1 MVTPWSRKTAFRAGV
16 TSLVLGAL
24 AFAVGAATDE
34 GGVPWM
40 ERFGRVAPL
49 APLLAA
55 GASWLTQRRV
65 RSRGD
70 EDALRALGV
79 SPTAAR
85 RPAAIGAAAFGLA
98 TATFVARGTA
108 QGAFYPKP
116 IPPPAFAYRA
126 GDWVDETH
134 GILVTSEGQLARAP
148 RHDAPPAGD
157 HGSLMMTVLTV
168 ALASVLFA
176 WAGTSRHART
186 PAIAGAVAVLTMLAF
201 QAVAA
206 GVVAPWMPIL
216 PSAAF
221 GLGLLGHLLIRGR
234 WPNDAGSRA

>member
-1 MVTPWSRKTAFRAGV
+1 MVTPWSRKIAFRAAT

-49 APLLAA
+49 TPLLAA

-79 SPTAAR
+79 SPTAVR

-98 TATFVARGTA
+98 TALFVARGTA
-108 QGAFYPKP
+108 QAAFYPKP
-116 IPPPAFAYRA
+116 IPPPAFAYRT
-126 GDWVDETH
+126 GEWIDETH
-134 GILVTSEGQLARAP
+134 GILVTSEGLLARAP
-148 RHDAPPAGD
+148 RHEAPPAGD
-157 HGSLMMTVLTV
+157 HGSLPMTVLTV

-176 WAGTSRHART
+176 WAGTSRRTRT

-206 GVVAPWMPIL
+206 GVVAPWMPLL
-216 PSAAF
+216 PSTIF
-221 GLGLLGHLLIRGR
+221 GVGLVGHLLVRWR
-234 WPNDAGSRA
+234 WPSTAGGRA